1 MKKFFLNLLIIIYAI
16 FAIFLTICL
25 LSYNEFKVTEFGN
38 YTLVIIDSNEI
49 KGDFEK
55 GSLVI
60 VDTDEEPEI
69 GEKAFFYNTSNKNEI
84 SLAEV
89 KNKEKISEI
98 ETTYTFSG
106 DKLVSTAHM
115 IGSTEHVTVIPK
127 LGTIL
132 GVAASKWGYLFLV
145 VLPTLLAFLYEI
157 TRVVEDIK
165 EGKNKDNNDND
176 EKEIVKESKKTEKI
190 NVKMSSKVEDDDLT
204 EENTELVAKI
214 DELDDLE
221 LEDDG
226 AEDSKN

>member
-1 MKKFFLNLLIIIYAI
+1 MKKFFSNLLIIIYAI

-38 YTLVIIDSNEI
+38 YSLIIIDSNDI

-60 VDTDEEPEI
+60 VDTDEDPEI

-89 KNKEKISEI
+89 QNKEVVSDV
-98 ETTYTFSG
+98 ETTYTFAG

-115 IGSTEHVTVIPK
+115 IGSTEHTTVIPY
-127 LGTIL
+127 LGTVLAIT
-132 GVAASKWGYLFLV
+132 ASKWGYLFLV

-157 TRVVEDIK
+157 TKVIEDIK
-165 EGKNKDNNDND
+165 NSKNVNEEDNEKVKEVKKTKVEGKKTLK
-176 EKEIVKESKKTEKI
+176 KECVE
-190 NVKMSSKVEDDDLT
+190 EDDWA
-204 EENTELVAKI
+204 EENIELVAKI

-221 LEDDG
+221 LEADDS
-226 AEDSKN
+226 EEKKN